1 MNEENGGN
9 TYEDFFLSFIF
20 FSSSSSFLVR
30 FGCCFCHSHA
40 VAATAAVEKAR
51 GSIRNGDADEEG
63 VCQFVT
69 TVRVSGHCALAT
81 STTPNAI
88 SSSIRLVP
96 GERLFVLLQHDNID
110 SLRLSYSLFF
120 NPLPHMTARR
130 KALMLGYPRYCLS
143 GAACSTHV
151 LLMAMQSTE
160 RVPIR
165 VSCCS
170 SCLRSMTLEKSKA
183 LYSDSVG
190 RVLILNELS

>member
-1 MNEENGGN
+1 MNAMQHKRGPL
-9 TYEDFFLSFIF
+9 FLGCCIQWLDAESLGRRIEIRYIHTPRRDERREIRKRTFF
-20 FSSSSSFLVR
+20 FSSLSVFFFLFFSFLVR

-69 TVRVSGHCALAT
+69 TVRVSGHCAPAT

-110 SLRLSYSLFF
+110 S
-120 NPLPHMTARR
+120 
-130 KALMLGYPRYCLS
+130 
-143 GAACSTHV
+143 
-151 LLMAMQSTE
+151 
-160 RVPIR
+160 
-165 VSCCS
+165 
-170 SCLRSMTLEKSKA
+170 
-183 LYSDSVG
+183 
-190 RVLILNELS
+190 